1 MAKRDVALVQPGGVS
16 TVPPAIPVSFWPST
30 ETKDAPPPTATW
42 TGTPP
47 GRLSRNW
54 LTPPASRN
62 GSVPD
67 GRGRLTSSAAEPA
80 VTAIPATLPPRR
92 STTVRSVPLAR
103 SRAHVT
109 AELRTTRTTYPELPE
124 PPEPLVP
131 ASDSTI
137 RFDPES
143 PGRPGAP
150 SGVETRSRV
159 PPSLP
164 MLMSRNRVHEVTF
177 SAARVRS
184 PRDTVTACDGAD
196 VVRARAVPPA
206 PATTATTAAIARTS
220 RGPDRTRDIPRTIPP
235 YGAAAGPGGH
245 DRNRLDVAADH
256 ADQAVQHG
264 PVADPQGIVLVLA
277 GHPGSQAAD
286 GRGGLHRELAIHVH
300 VVVVD
305 RGGDRDLVRGQPGRV
320 VQGRPVTAFGQDAG
334 GLPERAQDRIS
345 VDHPGVDHLPG
356 EVQRGGPRVELGEL
370 GPDPLGCPPGRA
382 PLCVTRLV
390 EQRVQ
395 RPAGEA
401 ELAHHRVQE
410 RVGELIPRERVLQQ
424 VVQRMAAV
432 GLAEHGAG
440 RLEGPHRQRRAVRQ
454 PYLAGVQVVGHA
466 PGHVRVLRIPLVVR
480 GVLRRHGAVGVPVDV
495 VRGGGEPGQP
505 AGDERFLDAMRRER
519 QVGDRAKAAET
530 LAEHAPRLV
539 GQLAP
544 DQLGVEHDAVGA
556 EMGQVV
562 GLGLRAHG
570 REPG

>member
-109 AELRTTRTTYPELPE
+109 AELSTTRTTYPELPE
-124 PPEPLVP
+124 LPEPVAP

-137 RFDPES
+137 SCEPDS
-143 PGRPGAP
+143 TGRTGAP

-164 MLMSRNRVHEVTF
+164 MLTSRNGVPAVTF

-220 RGPDRTRDIPRTIPP
+220 RRPVRTRDIPRTIPP
-235 YGAAAGPGGH
+235 YGARR
-245 DRNRLDVAADH
+245 DRTAQDRTRDRKRLDVAADH
-256 ADQAVQHG
+256 ADQAIQHG
-264 PVADPQGIVLVLA
+264 PVADPQAVVLVLA
-277 GHPGSQAAD
+277 GHPGPHAAD
-286 GRGGLHRELAIHVH
+286 GPGRRHRELAVHVH

-305 RGGDRDLVRGQPGRV
+305 GGGRRHLVRGQPGRI
-320 VQGRPVTAFGQDAG
+320 VQRRPVIPVGQDAG
-334 GLPERAQDRIS
+334 RLPKRAQHRIG

-356 EVQRGGPRVELGEL
+356 EVQRRSSGGELGEL
-370 GPDPLGCPPGRA
+370 GPDPLRRPPGRA
-382 PLCVTRLV
+382 PL
-390 EQRVQ
+390 
-395 RPAGEA
+395 
-401 ELAHHRVQE
+401 
-410 RVGELIPRERVLQQ
+410 
-424 VVQRMAAV
+424 
-432 GLAEHGAG
+432 
-440 RLEGPHRQRRAVRQ
+440 
-454 PYLAGVQVVGHA
+454 GV
-466 PGHVRVLRIPLVVR
+466 
-480 GVLRRHGAVGVPVDV
+480 
-495 VRGGGEPGQP
+495 
-505 AGDERFLDAMRRER
+505 
-519 QVGDRAKAAET
+519 
-530 LAEHAPRLV
+530 
-539 GQLAP
+539 
-544 DQLGVEHDAVGA
+544 
-556 EMGQVV
+556 
-562 GLGLRAHG
+562 
-570 REPG
+570 